1 MFENNNFYS
10 ADLGQLKNI
19 LIRRINIVVL
29 FFLGGITISSFLVL
43 LNKPLYKGNFKVVLG
58 SSINNLNNIKS
69 EKTLNTLIKTE
80 IGILKGPEYL
90 NNVYEFVKK
99 EKIKKGLD
107 TSNLSYSN
115 WLKNLKISRTP
126 ATLILS
132 VVYSDADKDITSKA
146 LEKIKNI
153 IIDYQEL
160 NLKKDKLL
168 LQKEISFAEKNFLE
182 AIKNFQEFLSDNNI
196 NLEDKS
202 QLDEA
207 FLKYSNLGIEPQ
219 KVLVPSLSTNDI
231 PKKLMDK
238 KLKLDSLK
246 KQKNY
251 DKVLANDLEREIN
264 ELRKEIY
271 LIQKFRFKSDN
282 YVKNINDRMANLN
295 SLNRKLMSKTFTKNP
310 ALIIS
315 NSTVIKNENKENLI
329 KLISSGG
336 IIGIV
341 LGIFVALI
349 KEKRDDLIYDY
360 EEFLSM
366 VNYQFLKRFKSDFI
380 PWTTSINLLK
390 SKYVISEK
398 KDKIGLLKIGKYK
411 YNSNQKFIDAIKN
424 CFGEDNYLFS
434 NDLEDINKCKNT
446 FLILN
451 PGCISRHDLSLIQ
464 EDLDSLNSKIL
475 GWFFIE

>member
-182 AIKNFQEFLSDNNI
+182 AINNFQKFLSENNI
-196 NLEDKS
+196 NLEDKYVD
-202 QLDEA
+202 LE

-219 KVLVPSLSTNDI
+219 KALVPSLSTKDI
-231 PKKLMDK
+231 PKKLIDT

-271 LIQKFRFKSDN
+271 LIQKLRFKSDN
-282 YVKNINDRMANLN
+282 LVKNINDRMENLN
-295 SLNRKLMSKTFTKNP
+295 SLNVKLMGKPFTKNP

-315 NSTVIKNENKENLI
+315 NSIVVKNDNKESLI
-329 KLISSGG
+329 KLVSSGG
-336 IIGIV
+336 ISGIV

-349 KEKRDDLIYDY
+349 KERRDDLIYDY